1 MKTIKKIVVAT
12 DFSENANAAYEYA
25 RHLATSLGAALHIIH
40 VFTPPI
46 PDSQQ
51 EIYANTPIFE
61 ELVDLAN
68 DRLARFVSEET
79 QKHATVALA
88 QPLKITYKTQVGFAP
103 IALVDASK
111 DHSVDLV
118 VLGAKGSGNWV
129 DRVIGSTADAVGG
142 KAHCPVLIVPHK
154 AQYRGIQR
162 IVYAASGDSSR
173 QKAIKTTLDWAK
185 YFHATVHFVHIETPE
200 ERDFGKN
207 EYLFALKAD
216 ATAPSV
222 QHTVE
227 TIKSPSILEGL
238 KYYAEKKAANIMVV
252 VTKHR
257 NFWNR
262 LTHHSTTHD
271 LVWHNDLPLLV
282 MHQDDHY
289 PPPPHATEAFVAHSL

>member
-1 MKTIKKIVVAT
+1 MLIYPTTQLLTNFGIQAHLKHRMQEIQQYAEAEKSMLYAISI
-12 DFSENANAAYEYA
+12 SEKLKNYSNVNANYSNLCAVYM
-25 RHLATSLGAALHIIH
+25 
-40 VFTPPI
+40 
-46 PDSQQ
+46 
-51 EIYANTPIFE
+51 
-61 ELVDLAN
+61 
-68 DRLARFVSEET
+68 
-79 QKHATVALA
+79 
-88 QPLKITYKTQVGFAP
+88 
-103 IALVDASK
+103 
-111 DHSVDLV
+111 
-118 VLGAKGSGNWV
+118 
-129 DRVIGSTADAVGG
+129 ST
-142 KAHCPVLIVPHK
+142 KQIE
-154 AQYRGIQR
+154 
-162 IVYAASGDSSR
+162 
-173 QKAIKTTLDWAK
+173 KAIKTTLDWAK

-238 KYYAEKKAANIMVV
+238 KYYAEKKAANIIVV

-257 NFWNR
+257 NFWKR